1 MGKKIFGVKKIWVKK
16 KSGQQ
21 ILGQKFLS
29 QKKNLSKIFFWSIRF
44 GDDIFLS
51 KKTGRVNPRGEDI

>member
-21 ILGQKFLS
+21 ILGQKVFES
-29 QKKNLSKIFFWSIRF
+29 KKNLSKIFFWSIRF